1 MSDTANLSPDE
12 VAFLRREVK
21 VTETRARVIRDM
33 LDEQIEETI
42 TARLET
48 KAEEEGTRRIEEI
61 QDKTYQD
68 LERHKEQMRATR
80 RFLEDVH
87 YRARPKHKT
96 DLQPKCR
103 FCYQISMLRLNGG
116 GEPR

>member
-1 MSDTANLSPDE
+1 MSDMTPDE
-12 VAFLRREVK
+12 TTLLRREVR

-61 QDKTYQD
+61 QDKTYRQ
-68 LERHKEQMRATR
+68 LQLREERMRATR
-80 RFLEDVH
+80 CFLEEVH
-87 YRARPKHKT
+87 YRARPKHK
-96 DLQPKCR
+96 DKPVGSCR
-103 FCYQISMLRLNGG
+103 FCYHIAMLRLDGG
-116 GEPR
+116 GEAR